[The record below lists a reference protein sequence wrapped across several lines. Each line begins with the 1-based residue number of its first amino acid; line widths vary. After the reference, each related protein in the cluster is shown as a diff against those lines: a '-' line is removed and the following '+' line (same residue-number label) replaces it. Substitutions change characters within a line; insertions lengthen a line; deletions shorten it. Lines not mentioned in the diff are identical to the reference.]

1 MVVLLAKFQNG
12 YGFKPP
18 TQPTK
23 MQQKICSSWE
33 AVCHYISY
41 ICFKLTF
48 SIKYKVLEA
57 YFLLLLR
64 AKHSRG
70 EEKFGVKVLF
80 LFNLKGKL
88 FALVPACNNS
98 LQIR

>member
-1 MVVLLAKFQNG
+1 MVVLLAKLQNG

-18 TQPTK
+18 TQPTE

-33 AVCHYISY
+33 AVCHYRSY

-48 SIKYKVLEA
+48 SIKYKVLAA

-64 AKHSRG
+64 AKT
-70 EEKFGVKVLF
+70 
-80 LFNLKGKL
+80 LK
-88 FALVPACNNS
+88 
-98 LQIR
+98 R